1 MNFIEKIKK
10 IKMGNKFLYILV
22 FLFLSSCSTKSDG
35 TFNWIDGHIY
45 RNLEGGLYCASD
57 GSPIF
62 WQRANSKGK
71 FTNINNNQNT
81 CM

>member
-1 MNFIEKIKK
+1 MRK
-10 IKMGNKFLYILV
+10 KFLYIAII
-22 FLFLSSCSTKSDG
+22 LFLTSCTTKSDG
-35 TFNWIDGHIY
+35 TFKWIDGHIY
-45 RNLEGGLYCASD
+45 RNLGGGTFCASD

-71 FTNINNNQNT
+71 FTNINNNQNS